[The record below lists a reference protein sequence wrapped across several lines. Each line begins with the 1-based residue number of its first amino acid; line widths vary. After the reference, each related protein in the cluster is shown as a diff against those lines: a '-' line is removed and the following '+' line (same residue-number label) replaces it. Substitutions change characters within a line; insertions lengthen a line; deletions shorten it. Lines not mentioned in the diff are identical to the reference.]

1 MKKRVLVIN
10 CGMMVSTY
18 INVALKNNSEYEIW
32 GASTYKNHGFYTY
45 KNYIDDIP
53 NMSESNFIEVL
64 NQKIKEYNFKFII
77 APHEDLI
84 LFLQE
89 NKEKINATIVSSNY
103 DTALLCRYKS
113 KTYEKL
119 KNYDFIP
126 KIYKKEEIKE
136 FPVFIKKDNDQG
148 SRHAYKIDNSK
159 EFELHADEPDMII
172 CEYLPGE
179 ELTVDCFTDKNR
191 RLLFCNPRVAD
202 RIVAGIYAHTRRT
215 KLTDEIKKIAE
226 TLNREINFRGTWFFQ
241 IKKDING
248 KFKLLEISSRLP
260 SSFSLSRCLDV
271 NLPLMALKDFDGQD
285 VSFTFNDVN
294 IEMDQQFFGRYSLDI
309 NYNKIYVDF
318 ETCFYDKIDTFFM
331 MYLYQ
336 CVNKKIKINL
346 LTQNKNIALRYLDNN
361 KISRNLFDEIIE
373 VDRNNIKDVLKNN
386 TILLSNDDELKNIIR
401 QNINGYN
408 CFSNNILESLI
419 DWRE

>member
-1 MKKRVLVIN
+1 M
-10 CGMMVSTY
+10 
-18 INVALKNNSEYEIW
+18 
-32 GASTYKNHGFYTY
+32 
-45 KNYIDDIP
+45 
-53 NMSESNFIEVL
+53 
-64 NQKIKEYNFKFII
+64 
-77 APHEDLI
+77 
-84 LFLQE
+84 
-89 NKEKINATIVSSNY
+89 
-103 DTALLCRYKS
+103 
-113 KTYEKL
+113 
-119 KNYDFIP
+119 
-126 KIYKKEEIKE
+126 
-136 FPVFIKKDNDQG
+136 
-148 SRHAYKIDNSK
+148 
-159 EFELHADEPDMII
+159 
-172 CEYLPGE
+172 
-179 ELTVDCFTDKNR
+179 
-191 RLLFCNPRVAD
+191 
-202 RIVAGIYAHTRRT
+202 
-215 KLTDEIKKIAE
+215 
-226 TLNREINFRGTWFFQ
+226 
-241 IKKDING
+241 
-248 KFKLLEISSRLP
+248 LEISSRLP